1 MATTAV
7 VSSASAAS
15 VRFRSAVL
23 KVQTNSK
30 RQAEE
35 AQTPV
40 DLLIAEAVKAEA
52 PLHAAMRQLV
62 ESVHGPHELALGA
75 GPEMSGTPFVPHA
88 QPTTRY
94 SLSADSVAHAILI
107 PTRRRLAP
115 CAHPNGDVPASG
127 DDCQC
132 GSVPNC
138 GAANYCIA
146 AASVACSAGSL
157 DARVS
162 SSGSTMGK
170 LIWPALQWVAVV
182 RRD

>member
-62 ESVHGPHELALGA
+62 ESVGGHYGQLVRIQ
-75 GPEMSGTPFVPHA
+75 TII
-88 QPTTRY
+88 TRM
-94 SLSADSVAHAILI
+94 
-107 PTRRRLAP
+107 
-115 CAHPNGDVPASG
+115 DVRA
-127 DDCQC
+127 
-132 GSVPNC
+132 
-138 GAANYCIA
+138 
-146 AASVACSAGSL
+146 
-157 DARVS
+157 
-162 SSGSTMGK
+162 
-170 LIWPALQWVAVV
+170 
-182 RRD
+182 